1 MFPTFSPI
9 ITHYLSNVC
18 LCFSDLMENG
28 TVPVIDSSKMPKSLS
43 VLPDNNNMESIV

>member
-1 MFPTFSPI
+1 MFIFMI
-9 ITHYLSNVC
+9 I
-18 LCFSDLMENG
+18 DLMENG